1 MRVVEPQPMMGSQF
15 LFIFFLVGEVGE
27 SERFDCYEEV
37 EPLPT
42 PQFTVSH
49 VYRRITQHIEMI
61 AWKTGDGS
69 W

>member
-1 MRVVEPQPMMGSQF
+1 MMGSQF

-61 AWKTGDGS
+61 A
-69 W
+69 